1 MTTTTKPTGNNATAT
16 PALDFDAARRAVC
29 LDATYEIEVLA
40 ALLPGLVPRDAEGTH
55 LVVRGIAARL
65 VHLSGVVMSGLNDEA
80 ADTTDLQYSVS
91 GSIA

>member
-1 MTTTTKPTGNNATAT
+1 MST

-29 LDATYEIEVLA
+29 MDATYEIEALA
-40 ALLPGLVPRDAEGTH
+40 AALPGLVPKEVEGAY

-65 VHLSGVVMSGLNDEA
+65 VHLSGVVMAGLGDDA
-80 ADTTDLQYSVS
+80 AETTDLQYSVS